1 VTGRLFARTVDP
13 NDPSQ
18 NVTDEDMEEQGLV
31 YRWVPAGITVVP
43 HLDIFYPFDAQN
55 PLPPKA
61 AGILPYWST
70 GTPDGVVSPW
80 G

>member
-1 VTGRLFARTVDP
+1 VDP
-13 NDPSQ
+13 NDPSA

-43 HLDIFYPFDAQN
+43 HLDVLYPFDVQN

-61 AGILPYWST
+61 AGVLARYSPST
-70 GTPDGVVSPW
+70 RDGVSNPW
-80 G
+80 